1 MSRLC
6 RTRWTRQPGRS
17 PGNQTSVEVARTQG
31 ARPTTSQRCCPKKR
45 RKRYTECRFKA
56 RRKQEALMIC
66 GPVSGVRHRTK
77 VRSRCLH
84 LAYCRGRHEAPG
96 QGPGRPASAKTCTAM
111 AVPPAW
117 WPVHRAE
124 NRGRQAAVRCQRQMA
139 QTEAQHRRR
148 KADPMRGQEM
158 LRYGNDVTPEDAV
171 PAGWCNVRKFGETMQ
186 QYTDL

>member
-96 QGPGRPASAKTCTAM
+96 PGPGRPANGKTCTAM
-111 AVPPAW
+111 AGATCMVACPQ
-117 WPVHRAE
+117 
-124 NRGRQAAVRCQRQMA
+124 GRKQ
-139 QTEAQHRRR
+139 R
-148 KADPMRGQEM
+148 KASGGALPTANGPNGSATQAKKSRPHE
-158 LRYGNDVTPEDAV
+158 RSR
-171 PAGWCNVRKFGETMQ
+171 NVEVRQ
-186 QYTDL
+186 